1 VIRLLKGSP
10 GEKDPEGS
18 YLLGVALIRAGDRAE
33 APGALKRAVATG
45 GSRRVTVGGK
55 AGSLRAVA
63 ASELA
68 LLLAEGG
75 QGEEIVR
82 LQEALK
88 DQRGTRVP
96 VAGDDGIPRGENR
109 LGVLLRLA
117 EARVLAQ
124 EGREEELREL
134 LTLLS
139 LERGPVPWKGEV
151 RPLEEALGDLRGAGP
166 R

>member
-1 VIRLLKGSP
+1 M
-10 GEKDPEGS
+10 
-18 YLLGVALIRAGDRAE
+18 
-33 APGALKRAVATG
+33 
-45 GSRRVTVGGK
+45 TVGGQ
-55 AGSLRAVA
+55 AGPLRAVA

-75 QGEEIVR
+75 QREELVR

-88 DQRGTRVP
+88 DQKSTRVP

-134 LTLLS
+134 LALLS